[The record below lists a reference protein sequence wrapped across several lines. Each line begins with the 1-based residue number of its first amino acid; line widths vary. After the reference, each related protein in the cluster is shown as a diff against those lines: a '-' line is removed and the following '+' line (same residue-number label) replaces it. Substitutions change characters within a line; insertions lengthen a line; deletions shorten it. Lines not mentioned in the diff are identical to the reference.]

1 MYETLEEEF
10 SSMELIKKKNSGIR
24 KDFVLIFVN
33 KSQLN
38 DMV

>member
-10 SSMELIKKKNSGIR
+10 SPMELIKKKSGIR